1 MFRPKLL
8 FTSLAALALGACSP
22 QDPQAVTSA
31 AIAKQV
37 ILPTYSRWVEADR
50 MLAASALAYCEG
62 KEDLEKAR
70 ADFLNAQRPGPS
82 CNRCWS
88 ARWPKATAPGRYSS
102 GPTRRT
108 WSAARS
114 SNWSTATSR

>member
-37 ILPTYSRWVEADR
+37 ILPTYSRWVDADR
-50 MLAASALAYCEG
+50 QLATSALAFCQG
-62 KEDLEKAR
+62 KETWTPLAPTSSRRKK
-70 ADFLNAQRPGPS
+70 PGPS
-82 CNRCWS
+82 CNRC
-88 ARWPKATAPGRYSS
+88 
-102 GPTRRT
+102 
-108 WSAARS
+108 
-114 SNWSTATSR
+114 

>member
-37 ILPTYSRWVEADR
+37 ILPTYSRWDR
-50 MLAASALAYCEG
+50 PL
-62 KEDLEKAR
+62 D
-70 ADFLNAQRPGPS
+70 
-82 CNRCWS
+82 
-88 ARWPKATAPGRYSS
+88 
-102 GPTRRT
+102 
-108 WSAARS
+108 
-114 SNWSTATSR
+114 